1 MEPTTEQVTRFLKL
15 FRGRGDVYGG
25 EEGACI
31 KQPLTLEVFTDHL
44 AGRNPIGVYPMVPIK
59 DDWYTVWGCSDFDL
73 DNMHDAIAVR
83 ESLAAAGVVGII
95 EKSRS
100 KGYHLWVFATEP
112 VVARDMRRM
121 FLAAHQVADI
131 PAIEVNPKQEKLS
144 STMQYGNYVRL
155 PYPNF
160 SDLETNKRRAITDTQ
175 EPYGF
180 DEFMDMAEANLVTP
194 ETVAR
199 LANYYKPPQPVHA
212 INTDY
217 VQCESLADAMK
228 PLSPLGKVIWRDG
241 PLPNNDR
248 SRTLAK
254 LGHECVR
261 SGLNPSQ
268 TRVILG
274 DADMRWGKYHM
285 RTNGELELD
294 KLVQRVYS

>member
-1 MEPTTEQVTRFLKL
+1 MEPTTEQVTRFVKL
-15 FRGRGDVYGG
+15 FRGRGDVYGS
-25 EEGACI
+25 EEGSCV
-31 KQPLTLEVFTDHL
+31 KQALTLEVFTKHL
-44 AGRNPIGVYPMVPIK
+44 SGDTPIGVYPMVPIRE
-59 DDWYTVWGCSDFDL
+59 DWYTVWGCSDFDL
-73 DNMHDAIAVR
+73 DNLQDAISVR
-83 ESLAAAGVVGII
+83 DALEAAGVMGFI

-100 KGYHLWVFATEP
+100 KGYHLWVFAEEP
-112 VVARDMRRM
+112 IVAKDMRRM

-131 PAIEVNPKQEKLS
+131 PPIEVNPKQEKLN

-160 SDLETNKRRAITDTQ
+160 ADMETNKRRVITDNQHAFTLDA
-175 EPYGF
+175 F
-180 DEFMDMAEANLVTP
+180 LDRAEANLVSA
-194 ETVAR
+194 ETIQR
-199 LANYYKPPQPVHA
+199 LANYYKPPVPVHA

-228 PLSPLGKVIWRDG
+228 VLSPLGKVIWRDG

-268 TRVILG
+268 TRVVIA

-285 RTNGELELD
+285 RANGELELD